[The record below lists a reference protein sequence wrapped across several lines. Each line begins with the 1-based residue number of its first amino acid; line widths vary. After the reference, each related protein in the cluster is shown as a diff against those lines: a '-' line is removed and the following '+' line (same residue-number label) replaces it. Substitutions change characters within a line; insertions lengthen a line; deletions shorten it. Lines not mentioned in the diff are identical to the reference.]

1 MTKPTKSFALLI
13 TCGVIFLAELS
24 CFSQNATLSTSQK
37 AKKSWVANWL
47 DRSFIE
53 IGLFLPFEDKNT
65 SRIDLTTNQI
75 QFSKNLDLMNGNSI
89 GIHSNYNYSLLAKK
103 LSIGL
108 TASTTLSGFSNI
120 KIGFDYHKKIALK
133 NSFIYLS
140 PGLGLSSFR
149 HYLPLTSVQGPLTL
163 NGREFGGP
171 ISINMEKNSLGIQA
185 NLRLAVSLNK
195 LFDFFVSSNY
205 LTGLSQQEY
214 IFYAEKTGSKEYF
227 QNINSPDVKLLVN
240 GDKVV
245 HWPFELNPFFIT
257 MGISNKLK

>member
-1 MTKPTKSFALLI
+1 MINPTKSLALLI
-13 TCGVIFLAELS
+13 TCGSIFLVEIS
-24 CFSQNATLSTSQK
+24 CFSQDATLSTSRK
-37 AKKSWVANWL
+37 AKKSWVAKWL
-47 DRSFIE
+47 DRSFID
-53 IGLFLPFEDKNT
+53 IGLFLPFENENT
-65 SRIDLTTNQI
+65 SKIDLTTSQI

-108 TASTTLSGFSNI
+108 TASSTLVGFSNI

-133 NSFIYLS
+133 DRVIYLS
-140 PGLGLSSFR
+140 PGLGFSSFR

-171 ISINMEKNSLGIQA
+171 IIINMEKNSLGIQA

-205 LTGLSQQEY
+205 LIGLSQKEY
-214 IFYAEKTGSKEYF
+214 IYFAEKTGSKGYF
-227 QNINSPDVKLLVN
+227 QNISSPDVQLLVN
-240 GDKVV
+240 GSKAV
-245 HWPFELNPFFIT
+245 HWPFELNPFFVTI
-257 MGISNKLK
+257 GISNKLK